1 VQWEGAGVVV
11 EHIVCIKLKPG
22 ATQAIES
29 EIIEGLKALKGSV
42 PGIVD
47 LSVGK
52 DFTITRNQGY
62 TIGLVV
68 RFKSKEDLLVY
79 NDHPNHLPIKKRI
92 GELAET
98 VMAIDYE
105 F

>member
-1 VQWEGAGVVV
+1 MV

-22 ATQAIES
+22 TTEAIEN
-29 EIIEGLKALKGSV
+29 EILAGLKALKETV
-42 PGIVD
+42 PVVVD

-68 RFKSKEDLLVY
+68 RLNSKADLAIY

>member
-1 VQWEGAGVVV
+1 MV
-11 EHIVCIKLKPG
+11 EHIVCIKLKPSTPE
-22 ATQAIES
+22 AVES

-42 PGIVD
+42 PVVRD

-68 RFKSKEDLLVY
+68 RLDSKEDLMIY
-79 NDHPNHLPIKKRI
+79 NDHPNHLPIKRRI
-92 GELAET
+92 GELAES

>member
-1 VQWEGAGVVV
+1 MV

-22 ATQAIES
+22 SAPEIET
-29 EIIEGLKALKGSV
+29 EIINGLKALKETV
-42 PGIVD
+42 PVVVD

-68 RFKSKEDLLVY
+68 RLRSKEDLMIY

>member
-1 VQWEGAGVVV
+1 MV

-22 ATQAIES
+22 TTAAIET
-29 EIIEGLKALKGSV
+29 EIIEGLKALKESV
-42 PGIVD
+42 PVVVD

-68 RFKSKEDLLVY
+68 RLRSKADLLIY